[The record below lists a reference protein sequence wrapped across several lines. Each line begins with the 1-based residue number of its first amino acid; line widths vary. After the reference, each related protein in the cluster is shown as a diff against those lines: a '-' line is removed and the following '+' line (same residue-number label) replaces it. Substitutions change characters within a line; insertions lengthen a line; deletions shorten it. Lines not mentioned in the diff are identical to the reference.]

1 MSLLSSLFGK
11 KDTPKKEKAIVK
23 ALETTTEKSNTPS
36 LHLKGK
42 PDAVG
47 LYPAELVMLSLAE
60 HYITTETNFPGYL
73 INTYEIANPPK
84 ILKSLQ
90 AKGLIEVGSM
100 IDSLDHFNLPEL
112 KEIAASLGI
121 VVKGKKA
128 DLISRLSEAGEDSL
142 SRFFKERTWKLT
154 ESGKEEL
161 KANPYIQYF
170 LEKHSYNVNEVG
182 VDIWSVND
190 EFVKNPKRPYRDIIY
205 RQLNNQMNKASIAFQ
220 KDPMSGST
228 NTHQYCECYRMM
240 GLFIEEEGKSFV
252 NAADFYFQYLFKRIN
267 IHAGLQLLQTYNLFK
282 NDRKYQ
288 AEAIKRYYNDIQLNP
303 FHKTELLRLIDELN
317 IDGEAVRES
326 MIASFKRA
334 NDTGVMTEKEAADFI
349 ILELNGEGD
358 KSRELAETLAKKA
371 VKKLSR

>member
-73 INTYEIANPPK
+73 TNTYEIANPPK

-100 IDSLDHFNLPEL
+100 IDSLDHFTLPEL

-128 DLISRLSEAGEDSL
+128 DFISRLSEAGEDSL
-142 SRFFKERTWKLT
+142 SRFVKERTWKLT

-205 RQLNNQMNKASIAFQ
+205 RQLNNQMNKASIALQ

-326 MIASFKRA
+326 MITSFKRA

-371 VKKLSR
+371 LKKLSR